1 MIIRSNHP
9 GVNVP
14 ETSVTEFLFG
24 ELTPEDAPRL
34 AITDA
39 ATDRGYTYAELIHA
53 IDRIASALAERG
65 FGHGD
70 VAALVTENCIEYA
83 SIFYGVLQSSGVIS
97 PANPL
102 YTPSEL
108 AYQLHDC
115 GARIVF
121 ASSAAL
127 NSVRTAVEDGRTSV
141 EEIVVIGPVDGSGSV
156 RETELADFIT
166 TMAPSVRARP
176 AAEDLAVLPYS
187 AGTTGLPKGVMITHR
202 NLIAGV
208 LQGHSFAQ
216 LDSDSTVLAA
226 LPLFHIYGIT
236 LIMSQCLH
244 SRGRLVTLP
253 RFDFTR
259 FLEVIERHR
268 INSLFIAPPI
278 AIALVKHP
286 LVDQYDLSSVE
297 FVLCAAA
304 PLDGQLAHALGKRLD
319 VHVLQAY
326 GMTETCPGISGV
338 PLGRTDI
345 DLGSVGVLLPNIEA
359 RVVDPETG
367 KDVGAGE
374 RGELWCRGPNVMGG
388 YLNNPAASAA
398 ALDGDGFL
406 HTGDIVTADSDGVF
420 RVVDRLKELIKYKG
434 YQVAPAELEAVI
446 LAHPGINDAAV
457 IGVTD
462 DAGQE
467 VPKAFVQ
474 RSATRPDLDAD
485 EVINFVAER
494 VAPYKKIRLVEF
506 IDSIP
511 KSPAGKILR
520 RELRGREGE

>member
-1 MIIRSNHP
+1 MIIRSSTD
-9 GVNVP
+9 VNVP

-39 ATDRGYTYAELIHA
+39 ATDRGYTYAELIHV

-70 VAALVTENCIEYA
+70 VAMLVTENCIEYA
-83 SIFYGVLQSSGVIS
+83 SIFYGALQAGGVIS

-102 YTPSEL
+102 YTAREI
-108 AYQLHDC
+108 AHQLRDC
-115 GARIVF
+115 GARILFV
-121 ASSAAL
+121 SPAAL
-127 NSVRTAVEDGRTSV
+127 KSVRTAIQDECIPV
-141 EEIVVIGPVDGSGSV
+141 EEIVVIGPVHDSGSV
-156 RETELADFIT
+156 RETELTDFIAT
-166 TMAPSVRARP
+166 TAPSVRARP
-176 AAEDLAVLPYS
+176 TAGDLAVLPYS

-208 LQGHSFAQ
+208 LQGNAFAQ
-216 LDSDSTVLAA
+216 RDSQSTVLAA
-226 LPLFHIYGIT
+226 LPLFHIYGIA
-236 LIMSQCLH
+236 LIMSQCLY

-253 RFDFTR
+253 RFHLTR
-259 FLEVIERHR
+259 FLEVIDSHR

-278 AIALVKHP
+278 AVALVKHP
-286 LVDQYDLSSVE
+286 LVDQYDLSSLE

-304 PLDGQLAHALGKRLD
+304 PLDGELAHALGQRLD
-319 VHVLQAY
+319 VRVLQAY
-326 GMTETCPGISGV
+326 GMTETCPGISAI
-338 PLGRTDI
+338 PLDRTDI

-359 RVVDPETG
+359 RVIDPETG
-367 KDVGAGE
+367 KDVEMGE
-374 RGELWCRGPNVMGG
+374 RGELWCRGPNIMLG

-398 ALDGDGFL
+398 ALDCDGFL
-406 HTGDIVTADSDGVF
+406 HTGDIVTADRDGVF

-434 YQVAPAELEAVI
+434 YQVAPAELEAV
-446 LAHPGINDAAV
+446 LLTHAGVNDVAV

-462 DAGQE
+462 GAGQE

-485 EVINFVAER
+485 EVIDFVAER

-506 IDSIP
+506 VDSIP

-520 RELRGREGE
+520 KELRGREDE